1 MSAASVSV
9 KDGTAAAAV
18 NITDGATTRVTPG
31 SLVTVALQ
39 STTGIRRWILSED
52 GSNQLPGG
60 SPNNNSIGKG
70 FVYQCNLGGPF
81 SVTFLLPN
89 FDALVPLI
97 SSTWDGNVNVKA
109 RIVLDAR
116 VMSKTAP
123 VHLVRG
129 VVQTNQTVSQFA
141 SVSGGSIADG
151 VTYVQ
156 GDRVLLAGQTA
167 TSANGI
173 YVVGAVTGG
182 SAPLTRAPDMFTGDV
197 IPSGQ
202 IVEVSEGTVQQNS
215 TWKCMTSG
223 SNTVGTTNVQYFP
236 RVTRGATALVGGSFI
251 ITAPIYSTTLS
262 TVVLTRSTANTAS
275 ATSGGYATNAMTTG
289 LGATGT
295 ANVIACVVAGTINA
309 ADVSTLN
316 WSVINW

>member
-9 KDGTAAAAV
+9 QDGSAAAAS
-18 NITDGATTRVTPG
+18 NITDGAVTRVTPG

-39 STTGIRRWILSED
+39 SSSGIRRWTLQED
-52 GSNQLPGG
+52 GCTLLPGA
-60 SPNNNSIGKG
+60 SPGQSIGKG
-70 FVYQCNLGGPF
+70 FVYKAEYGGLF
-81 SVTFLLPN
+81 NTSFNLPN
-89 FDALVPLI
+89 YDGQIALL
-97 SSTWDGNVNVKA
+97 SSTWDGSNTVTA
-109 RIVLDAR
+109 RIILDCR
-116 VMSKTAP
+116 QMGKTAP

-141 SVSGGSIADG
+141 SVSGGSIVDG

-167 TSANGI
+167 TSQNGI
-173 YVVGAVTGG
+173 YVVGAVAGG
-182 SAPLTRAPDMFTGDV
+182 SAPLTRAPDMLAGDI

-223 SNTVGTTNVQYFP
+223 ANTVGTTNVTYMP
-236 RVTRGATALVGGSFI
+236 RVTRGQSALVGGSFT
-251 ITAPIYSTTLS
+251 ITAPMWSTTL
-262 TVVLTRSTANTAS
+262 THVLLRRSTANTAS
-275 ATSGGYATNAMTTG
+275 ATSGGYAYDAMTTG
-289 LGATGT
+289 VAGT
-295 ANVIACVVAGTINA
+295 AHVIACVVAGTINA

-316 WSVINW
+316 WAVINW